1 MERPELDLRQL
12 HAFVVLAEELHFGR
26 AAERLGVA
34 QPPFS
39 QQIRRLEERVGHPLF
54 DRAARELTAVGAQ
67 LLPAARRALEEVADG
82 LEAAR
87 RAGRGEAGRLRV
99 GFAASLALTVVP
111 DLIASFGRARPAV
124 RVEMHEM
131 TTTRQLAAL
140 RDEVIDVGLVREVEQ
155 EPGLELRPLRAEEVV
170 AVLPSGHRLAARRR
184 IEVADL
190 AAEPFVFFPR
200 EHGPGFHDRLLGLAR
215 AAGFEP
221 RVAQRA
227 VEWQTVAGL
236 VAAGLG
242 VSLAPA
248 AAGMVRPAGVVYR
261 RLAGAPTTSVALA
274 WRADTRDPLVDAFA
288 TLATTLAPP
297 APRLS

>member
-54 DRAARELTAVGAQ
+54 DRAARELTAVGAE
-67 LLPAARRALEEVADG
+67 LLPAARRALDEVADG
-82 LEAAR
+82 LEGAR
-87 RAGRGEAGRLRV
+87 RVGRGEAGRLRV
-99 GFAASLALTVVP
+99 GFPASLALTVVP
-111 DLIASFGRARPAV
+111 GVLAAFGRERPGV
-124 RVEMHEM
+124 RVEMREL
-131 TTTRQLAAL
+131 TTTRQLQAL
-140 RDEVIDVGLVREVEQ
+140 RGERIDVGLLRETREA
-155 EPGLELRPLRAEEVV
+155 EGLDVVPLLAEEVV
-170 AVLPSGHRLAARRR
+170 AVLPSAHRLASRRR

-248 AAGMVRPAGVVYR
+248 GVSSVRPAGVVYR
-261 RLAGAPTTSVALA
+261 RLAGAPTTTVALA
-274 WRADTRDPLVDAFA
+274 WRHGIRDPLVEAFVR
-288 TLATTLAPP
+288 LAVASG
-297 APRLS
+297 AALS

>member
-12 HAFVVLAEELHFGR
+12 HAFLVLAEELHFGR

-54 DRAARELTAVGAQ
+54 DRAARELTAAGAR
-67 LLPAARRALEEVADG
+67 LLPAARLALEEVAGG

-99 GFAASLALTVVP
+99 GFAASLALTVV
-111 DLIASFGRARPAV
+111 IAAFARERPGV
-124 RVEMHEM
+124 RVEMREL
-131 TTTRQLAAL
+131 TTSRQLQAL
-140 RDEVIDVGLVREVEQ
+140 RGEEIDVGLLRETE
-155 EPGLELRPLRAEEVV
+155 EAEGLEVVPLLAEEVV
-170 AVLPSGHRLAARRR
+170 AVLPSAHRLASRRR
-184 IEVADL
+184 VEVADL
-190 AAEPFVFFPR
+190 AGEPFVFFPR
-200 EHGPGFHDRLLGLAR
+200 EHGAGFHDRLLAPAR

-221 RVAQRA
+221 RVTQRA

-248 AAGMVRPAGVVYR
+248 GVGAVRPAGVVYR
-261 RLAGAPTTSVALA
+261 PLKGAPTTTVALA
-274 WRADTRDPLVDAFA
+274 WRRGTGDPLVSAFA
-288 TLATTLAPP
+288 RLAVAVGK
-297 APRLS
+297 ALS

>member
-1 MERPELDLRQL
+1 MERPDLDLRQL

-54 DRAARELTAVGAQ
+54 DRTARELTAVGAA
-67 LLPAARRALEEVADG
+67 LLPSARRAIDEVAGG

-87 RAGRGEAGRLRV
+87 RVGRGEAGRLRV

-111 DLIASFGRARPAV
+111 GVIAAFGRARPGV
-124 RVEMHEM
+124 LVEMREM
-131 TTTRQLAAL
+131 TTSGQLSAL
-140 RDEVIDVGLVREVEQ
+140 RGEEIDVGLVREVDEA
-155 EPGLELRPLRAEEVV
+155 EGLQVLPLLTEEVV
-170 AVLPSGHRLAARRR
+170 AVLPQGHRLASRRR
-184 IEVADL
+184 VEVADL

-200 EHGPGFHDRLLGLAR
+200 EHGPCFHDRLLGPAR

-221 RVAQRA
+221 RVTQRA

-248 AAGMVRPAGVVYR
+248 GVSAVRPAGVVYR
-261 RLAGAPTTSVALA
+261 RLVGAPTTTVALA
-274 WRADTRDPLVDAFA
+274 WRYGTRDPLVSAFVQVA
-288 TLATTLAPP
+288 AAS
-297 APRLS
+297 AAAI